1 MIYTHDC
8 LDLDRVHGY
17 TGISLTVTTDLMMVK
32 AIARD
37 SHYIKSLALFT
48 LFLDRET
55 DYFEIR

>member
-37 SHYIKSLALFT
+37 SHYIKSYGIVHIVSGQR
-48 LFLDRET
+48 DRLL
-55 DYFEIR
+55 